1 MQHSYRNE
9 SDGLVDSPSYKN
21 NKPEELELKQID
33 EADDISD
40 SLEDHEL
47 YAVVEKTHQRRS
59 VPLSEFVDY
68 VNKMHGNIDALFEK
82 EFDVRIGVATCMYLL
97 LFPVT
102 SSLSV
107 QIPIL
112 RMMHLDSSV
121 TKKKIDS
128 STLFPVSYQSYNFYI
143 IVIDTIINF
152 R

>member
-1 MQHSYRNE
+1 MQHSYPNDE
-9 SDGLVDSPSYKN
+9 LVDSPSYKN

-33 EADDISD
+33 EADDISE

-68 VNKMHGNIDALFEK
+68 VNNMHGNMDALFRK

-97 LFPVT
+97 VLPVA

-107 QIPIL
+107 RIL
-112 RMMHLDSSV
+112 ILHMMHLDSSV
-121 TKKKIDS
+121 TKRKIDS
-128 STLFPVSYQSYNFYI
+128 STLFPVSYQSYHFILIPMIY
-143 IVIDTIINF
+143 TII
-152 R
+152 

>member
-1 MQHSYRNE
+1 MQHSYRNDE
-9 SDGLVDSPSYKN
+9 LVDSPSYKN

-33 EADDISD
+33 EADDISE

-68 VNKMHGNIDALFEK
+68 VNNMHGNIDALFRK

-107 QIPIL
+107 PIL
-112 RMMHLDSSV
+112 ILHMMHLDSSV
-121 TKKKIDS
+121 TKRKIDS
-128 STLFPVSYQSYNFYI
+128 STLFPVSYQSHYFYI
-143 IVIDTIINF
+143 IVKDTII
-152 R
+152 